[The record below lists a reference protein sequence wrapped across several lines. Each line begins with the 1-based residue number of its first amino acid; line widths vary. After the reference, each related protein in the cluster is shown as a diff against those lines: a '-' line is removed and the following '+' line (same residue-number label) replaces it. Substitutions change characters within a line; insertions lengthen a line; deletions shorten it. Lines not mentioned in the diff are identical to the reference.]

1 MDFCR
6 YPGITRALDPVQHDG
21 ESEEE
26 EEEEE
31 EIDEKVASSRASG
44 ATAAGA
50 ENLPHEVDGDVA
62 PGQETV
68 GIVFDDGDSSPE
80 FPLLDVR
87 LPDFVFTKQEVAA
100 LKAKSSEKLQRRNSS
115 EGSHLASSKNKK
127 KSSKPHRRSKNEW
140 PFYVGTGWAVVVNTK
155 RKRTRE
161 VERRIGVVVQQNDD
175 DYSCVVR
182 LCTEDQLLF
191 RLGGLSLRRS
201 PSTSSRRDSRGQKAG
216 EVATAAVATR
226 ADEVVAPIWRLRRW
240 RPSQLQGLCRRT
252 AFSHC
257 LQSEAVLKARFTRAL
272 GQLHR
277 IGLVTSTSSGK
288 LLLERGVP
296 AKVKRTTF
304 GTDSIGWQMA
314 EGNTHRS

>member
-1 MDFCR
+1 M
-6 YPGITRALDPVQHDG
+6 
-21 ESEEE
+21 
-26 EEEEE
+26 
-31 EIDEKVASSRASG
+31 SSRASV
-44 ATAAGA
+44 AKAGA
-50 ENLPHEVDGDVA
+50 ADNLRAVDGDVA

-87 LPDFVFTKQEVAA
+87 LPEFAFTKQEVAA
-100 LKAKSSEKLQRRNSS
+100 LKAKSSGKLRRQNSS
-115 EGSHLASSKNKK
+115 DGTHVTVSTNKNK
-127 KSSKPHRRSKNEW
+127 KSSKSQRRSKNEW

-161 VERRIGVVVQQNDD
+161 VERRIGVVVQQNND

-182 LCTEDQLLF
+182 LCSEDQLLF

-201 PSTSSRRDSRGQKAG
+201 TSSARRDSSGPKAG
-216 EVATAAVATR
+216 DATGTAAAR

-277 IGLVTSTSSGK
+277 IGLVTSTSAGK
-288 LLLERGVP
+288 LVLERGVP

-314 EGNTHRS
+314 EGKTHKS